1 MVNQQD
7 GRRVWGYLYADI
19 IEFEGKHSIL
29 GIIADITERKITE
42 ADLLQ
47 TSKLESVGILAGGIA
62 HDFNNILTVIS
73 GNISLAK
80 MIVVEDTND
89 LTEVLTEVEK
99 AAFQARDL
107 TQQLLTF
114 SKGGAPIKETAS
126 IQELLRESASFVL
139 RGSNVNCNYTIAD
152 DLWPVN
158 IDKGQIN
165 QVINNLIIN
174 ADQAMPEGGTIQLSA
189 YNIHSGNDH
198 LPSLKAAHYI
208 KISIKDNGIGI
219 DSQYLSK
226 IFDPYFT
233 TKAKGHGLGLAT
245 CYSIIKKHDGDI
257 TVSSKL
263 GNGTT
268 VNIYLPA
275 FPDVAVAVN
284 DLPDAPL
291 CGQGKILIM
300 DDESIVRETLGKML
314 NTLGYT
320 TGFANDGLNAIHLYQ
335 NAQQENEPY
344 DVVLMDLTIAGGIG
358 GKEAVKKLLEID
370 PQAKV
375 IVSSG
380 YSNDPVMAEYKK
392 YGFCGVLPK
401 PYEIKSVS
409 LILYSLTKT
418 LI

>member
-1 MVNQQD
+1 MVDDN
-7 GRRVWGYLYADI
+7 
-19 IEFEGKHSIL
+19 
-29 GIIADITERKITE
+29 
-42 ADLLQ
+42 
-47 TSKLESVGILAGGIA
+47 
-62 HDFNNILTVIS
+62 
-73 GNISLAK
+73 
-80 MIVVEDTND
+80 ND
-89 LTEVLTEVEK
+89 LTEFLTEVEN

-126 IQELLRESASFVL
+126 IQELLRESANFVL

-174 ADQAMPEGGTIQLSA
+174 ADQAMPEGGAIQLSA
-189 YNIHSGNDH
+189 DNIHSGTNH
-198 LPSLKAAHYI
+198 LPSLNASHYI
-208 KISIKDNGIGI
+208 KISIKDTGIGI
-219 DSQYLSK
+219 DSQHLSK
-226 IFDPYFT
+226 VFDPYFT
-233 TKAKGHGLGLAT
+233 TKQKGHGLGLAT

-257 TVSSKL
+257 TISSKP

-275 FPDVAVAVN
+275 FPGVSVAEN
-284 DLPDAPL
+284 NLPGAPL

-300 DDESIVRETLGKML
+300 DDEAIVRETLGKML
-314 NTLGYT
+314 NCLGYT

-335 NAQQENEPY
+335 TAQQASDPY
-344 DVVLMDLTIAGGIG
+344 DAVLMDLTIAGGIG

-370 PQAKV
+370 SEAKV

-401 PYEIKSVS
+401 PYEIKSVNQIMYD
-409 LILYSLTKT
+409 LLVKKLEV
-418 LI
+418 